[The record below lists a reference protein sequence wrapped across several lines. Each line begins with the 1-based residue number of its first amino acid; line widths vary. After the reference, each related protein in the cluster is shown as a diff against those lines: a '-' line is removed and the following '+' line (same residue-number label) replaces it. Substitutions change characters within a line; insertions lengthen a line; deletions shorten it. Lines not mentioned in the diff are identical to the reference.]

1 MRLIFIASAPY
12 THPEQPM
19 LTTILYRSH
28 LAEHV
33 QVKTLPAL
41 VSKASAF
48 NAHHQVTGILLFNG
62 THFFQLLEG
71 PREGVLAVYQRI
83 CADSKHHNLVEL
95 MRDYAPLRRFGNAG
109 MELFDLRDYDKSA
122 VLQAVLDKGTTRYQ
136 LTYNDRALQFL
147 RTFVESREKENYY
160 EVLPGEYW
168 EFVAGPVHDAA
179 PASADTGQPPV
190 LFQPIVDPLAR
201 EVNAVDGELAGVCLS
216 ANDAAPTPDAA
227 ADLLRLQHILA
238 AWCQRRDN
246 KTLLNVSLSAHTL
259 ATVPAVASV
268 IARQVR
274 EAGLVPEQVVISL
287 DEKML
292 PADVSALMAG
302 VIALKTAGIS
312 LCINNFGAGA
322 AGLSLLTRIQPER
335 LKIDASIIRD
345 IHRSGPKQAVVQAI
359 IRCCSAMEIVA
370 VAAGISQ
377 AEEWMW
383 LEAAGVINF
392 QGDLFAGFGPADAA
406 HVAWPEYRDA
416 M

>member
-1 MRLIFIASAPY
+1 
-12 THPEQPM
+12 M

-33 QVKTLPAL
+33 PVKTLPSL

-71 PREGVLAVYQRI
+71 PREGVQAVYQRI
-83 CADSKHHNLVEL
+83 CADQKHHNLVEL

-109 MELFDLRDYDKSA
+109 MELFDLRDYDKSE

-168 EFVAGPVHDAA
+168 EFVAGPAAVRDAA
-179 PASADTGQPPV
+179 PATHDAGHPPV

-216 ANDAAPTPDAA
+216 ANDAAQSPDAT
-227 ADLLRLQHILA
+227 ADLQRLQDILA
-238 AWCQRRDN
+238 AWSDRRDN
-246 KTLLNVSLSAHTL
+246 KTLLNVSLAAHTL

-292 PADVSALMAG
+292 PADVSALMSG

-370 VAAGISQ
+370 VAAGITQ

-392 QGDLFAGFGPADAA
+392 QGELFAGFGPADAA
-406 HVAWPEYRDA
+406 HVAWPEYRDVI
-416 M
+416 

>member
-1 MRLIFIASAPY
+1 
-12 THPEQPM
+12 M

-33 QVKTLPAL
+33 PVKILPAL

-48 NAHHQVTGILLFNG
+48 NTHHQVTGILLFNG

-71 PREGVLAVYQRI
+71 PREGVLAVYERI
-83 CADSKHHNLVEL
+83 CADNKHHNLVEL

-168 EFVAGPVHDAA
+168 EFVAGPASVRDPAA
-179 PASADTGQPPV
+179 PTPDAGHPPV

-201 EVNAVDGELAGVCLS
+201 EVNAVDGELAELCLT
-216 ANDAAPTPDAA
+216 ARGGERTPDAA
-227 ADLLRLQHILA
+227 ADLQRLQHILA
-238 AWCQRRDN
+238 AWCERRDN
-246 KTLLNVSLSAHTL
+246 KTLLNVSLAAHTL
-259 ATVPAVASV
+259 ATVPEVATA
-268 IARQVR
+268 IARRVR
-274 EAGLVPEQVVISL
+274 EAGLVPEQVVVSL

-292 PADVSALMAG
+292 PADVSGLMAG

-392 QGDLFAGFGPADAA
+392 QGDLFAGFGPADSA
-406 HVAWPEYRDA
+406 HVAWPEYRDGCEQ
-416 M
+416 